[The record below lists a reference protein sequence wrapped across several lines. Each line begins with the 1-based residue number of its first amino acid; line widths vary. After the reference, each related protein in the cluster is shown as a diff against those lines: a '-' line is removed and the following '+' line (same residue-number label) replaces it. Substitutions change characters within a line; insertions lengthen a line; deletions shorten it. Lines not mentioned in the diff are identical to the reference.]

1 MEIKFIYKGDDFN
14 DLKSVVLSAYKEIGG
29 YFRDAPKDITV
40 RIHKTKKDFNKQI
53 GRNTLDWEIA
63 NASYD
68 NEIDILHPA
77 AFEKESSHEKEEF
90 MPVLKHEMIHLHIDE
105 LAKRAAV
112 PKWLDEGFSSFVSG
126 QYKNIKKKNN
136 YIEQNFCK
144 KLGTPK
150 GWDEHSNYDAYQVSA
165 LFVKFLIEDN
175 SIDKL
180 KQLISSLDK
189 NYYYT
194 DFQKIFHKIFNKDI
208 EDAEKEFIEQINN
221 QEELVP

>member
-1 MEIKFIYKGDDFN
+1 MEIKFIYKGKDFN
-14 DLKSVVLSAYKEIGG
+14 DLKNNALSAYKEIGG

-40 RIHKTKKDFNKQI
+40 RIHKTKKDFNKQL
-53 GRNTLDWEIA
+53 GRNTRDWEIA
-63 NASYD
+63 NASYN

-77 AFEKESSHEKEEF
+77 AFEKESSHKKEEF
-90 MPVLKHEMIHLHIDE
+90 LPVLKHEIVHLFTDE

-126 QYKNIKKKNN
+126 QYKNIKKQKN

-150 GWDEHSNYDAYQVSA
+150 EWNEYSSYSAYQISA
-165 LFVKFLIEDN
+165 LFVQFLIEDN
-175 SIDKL
+175 SIDEL

-189 NYYYT
+189 NYYYP
-194 DFQKIFHKIFNKDI
+194 DFQKIFQKIFNKNI
-208 EDAEKEFIEQINN
+208 EDAEKEFIERINK
-221 QEELVP
+221 QEK